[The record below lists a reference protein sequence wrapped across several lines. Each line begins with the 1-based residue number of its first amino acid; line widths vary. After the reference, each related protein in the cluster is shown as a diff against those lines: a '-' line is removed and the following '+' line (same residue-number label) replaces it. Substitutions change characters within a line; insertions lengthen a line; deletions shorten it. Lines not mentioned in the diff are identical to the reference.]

1 MKKGSAGLPAPPGK
15 VNFFR
20 QVVISP
26 QVSREDMDFLLDEI
40 DLLGGTCSRGFG
52 SP

>member
-1 MKKGSAGLPAPPGK
+1 MMLGYQPHQGK

-40 DLLGGTCSRGFG
+40 ELLAKDL
-52 SP
+52 